1 MITAIHHAA
10 ADLAVMLSLGAPV
23 AWAGSG
29 TIAFHGAVVVPTC
42 AIQGAGATGL
52 PSATPRA
59 VHPCPSQAGAGAAGY
74 FTQTRVPIPG
84 HTGDLLLDYFAQTH
98 APAGGQAG
106 NDLIVRVY
114 L

>member
-29 TIAFHGAVVVPTC
+29 TIMFNGAVVVPTC
-42 AIQGAGATGL
+42 AIQGAGVTGH
-52 PSATPRA
+52 PSATSRTVQA
-59 VHPCPSQAGAGAAGY
+59 CPSQAGAGAAGY

-84 HTGDLLLDYFAQTH
+84 HTGDPLLDYFAQTH

>member
-1 MITAIHHAA
+1 MITAIHHAV
-10 ADLAVMLSLGAPV
+10 ADLAIMLSLGAPV

-42 AIQGAGATGL
+42 PIQGAAATGVS
-52 PSATPRA
+52 SATPSA
-59 VHPCPSQAGAGAAGY
+59 VHACPSQPGAGTAGY
-74 FTQTRVPIPG
+74 FKQTRVPIPG
-84 HTGDLLLDYFAQTH
+84 HTGDPLLDYFAQTRT
-98 APAGGQAG
+98 PAGGQAG